1 MSAVAPPTNPPLRQ
15 AIASDLAE
23 MAKAKGT
30 PYPSAAGLADVLS
43 LPGTW
48 ATIVWRIA
56 IACHHRGL
64 KPFSRLL
71 YFANIVIFGAEL
83 QPGVVVGRGVVIP
96 HPVGIGVASGCTV
109 GERVRLMGGVRMGGN
124 ANPDRPGHPS
134 VGDDCWILDGAKVFG
149 PTAIG
154 DRSIVGTSAIVSE
167 DVPPD
172 MFIFGAR
179 RSDTMRPLAELGLGD
194 HGGSLVDAVTVA
206 ADRAERDADLVV
218 EDAIDL
224 DPTPT
229 ASSSEDDAVEA
240 GAIQL
245 NAKATPS
252 GVIPN
257 GSSRGGPLVMQRAG
271 EG

>member
-1 MSAVAPPTNPPLRQ
+1 MSTDDGPRNPPLRE

-30 PYPSAAGLADVLS
+30 PYPSPGGAADVLT

-48 ATIVWRIA
+48 AAIIWRIA
-56 IACHHRGL
+56 IACHHGGL

-96 HPVGIGVASGCTV
+96 HPVGIGVASGCTI

-124 ANPDRPGHPS
+124 ANPDRPGHPT

-149 PTAIG
+149 PTTIG

-179 RSDTMRPLAELGLGD
+179 RSDVMRPLAELGLAD

-206 ADRAERDADLVV
+206 ADRVERAAAVSEPATTN
-218 EDAIDL
+218 EDRRS
-224 DPTPT
+224 
-229 ASSSEDDAVEA
+229 AS
-240 GAIQL
+240 L
-245 NAKATPS
+245 
-252 GVIPN
+252 
-257 GSSRGGPLVMQRAG
+257 QRVG